1 LPIGDCQLPIERRE
15 FGNRQSA
22 MGNAQRGN
30 IVDWEVFR
38 AYDIRG
44 VYPDQID
51 EEAYYR
57 IAKGYVYLFKPKTM
71 VVGMD
76 ARLSSPPLKASL
88 TKGFLDAGVDVVDI
102 GKITTDMLY
111 FTVGSSDCSGGVVV
125 SASHNP
131 KEYNGMKM
139 VREKAAA
146 ISSDTGLFDI
156 RDALK
161 AGKDAEVTSTK
172 KGTVTDFDM
181 LDDYLQHV
189 LRSIDK
195 SLIQKF
201 TFVAN
206 ANFGYVC
213 RPAAKLAQELGLN
226 LIPLNFEPDGSF
238 PKGPPDPMLPENRT
252 ETEALIRQRS
262 ASFGVAWDADA
273 DRAMFF
279 DEKGDFISGA
289 YITALLADIL
299 LTKYG
304 SDNAIIFDPRVIWP
318 TLEVVKRKGGRPI
331 VSKGGHAFMK
341 DRMRRENALF
351 AGEMSAHYYFR
362 ENFYA
367 DNGVIPFL
375 LVLEHLSTTGKPF
388 SEIMAP
394 YTAGHYMS
402 GELNY
407 RVSDIKAV
415 ISKVQEKYRTRGQ
428 EDFTDGYSLET
439 PEWRFNIRGSNT
451 EPLLRLNIEA
461 RKPDLVEQ
469 IRKEIE
475 KIINPD

>member
-1 LPIGDCQLPIERRE
+1 M
-15 FGNRQSA
+15 N
-22 MGNAQRGN
+22 
-30 IVDWEVFR
+30 WEVFR

-44 VYPDQID
+44 VYPTDID

-57 IAKGYVYLFKPKTM
+57 IAKAYVYLFKPKSM

-76 ARLSSPPLKASL
+76 ARLSSPQLKASL
-88 TKGFLDAGVDVVDI
+88 TKGFLDAGVDVIDI
-102 GKITTDMLY
+102 GEITTDMLY
-111 FTVGSSDCSGGVVV
+111 YAVGASDYSGGIVV

-161 AGKDAEVTSTK
+161 AGKDAEITSEK
-172 KGTVTDFDM
+172 QGTRTERDIV
-181 LDDYLQHV
+181 DDYLAHV
-189 LRSIDK
+189 LKSIDTSVVK
-195 SLIQKF
+195 KF
-201 TFVAN
+201 TFVGN
-206 ANFGYVC
+206 ANFGFVC
-213 RPAAKLAQELGLN
+213 RPAAKLAADLGLN

-238 PKGPPDPMLPENRT
+238 PKGPPDPMLPDNRT
-252 ETEALIRQRS
+252 ETEALIRERG
-262 ASFGVAWDADA
+262 AAFGVAWDADA

-279 DEKGDFISGA
+279 DEKGNFISGA
-289 YITALLADIL
+289 YVTALLADIL
-299 LTKYG
+299 LNKYG
-304 SDNAIIFDPRVIWP
+304 SDNTIIFDPRVIWP
-318 TLEVVKRKGGRPI
+318 TLAVCERQGARPI
-331 VSKGGHAFMK
+331 ISKGGHAFMK
-341 DRMRRENALF
+341 DRMRKEDGLF

-375 LVLEHLSTTGKPF
+375 LVLEHLSLQDKPF

-394 YTAGHYMS
+394 YLAGHYMS
-402 GELNY
+402 GELNF
-407 RVSDIKAV
+407 RVKDIRKV
-415 ISKVQEKYRTRGQ
+415 IGEVQEKYRTQGE

-439 PEWRFNIRGSNT
+439 PDWRFNIRSSNT

-461 RKPDLVEQ
+461 RKDGLVDQ
-469 IRKEIE
+469 IRKDIE
-475 KIINPD
+475 AMIAKES

>member
-1 LPIGDCQLPIERRE
+1 M
-15 FGNRQSA
+15 N
-22 MGNAQRGN
+22 
-30 IVDWEVFR
+30 WEVFR

-44 VYPDQID
+44 VYPNDID

-57 IAKGYVYLFKPKTM
+57 IAKAYVYLFKPRSM

-76 ARLSSPPLKASL
+76 ARVSSPPLKASL
-88 TKGFLDAGVDVVDI
+88 IKGFLDAGVDVVDI
-102 GKITTDMLY
+102 GKITTDMIY
-111 FTVGSSDCSGGVVV
+111 FAVGAYGYSGGVVV

-161 AGKDAEVTSTK
+161 AGKDAEITSEK
-172 KGTVTDFDM
+172 QGTCTERDIIN
-181 LDDYLQHV
+181 DYLEHV
-189 LRSIDK
+189 LKSIDRNVVK
-195 SLIQKF
+195 KF
-201 TFVAN
+201 TLVAN

-213 RPAAKLAQELGLN
+213 EPATKLAQDLGLN
-226 LIPLNFEPDGSF
+226 LITLNFEPDGTF
-238 PKGPPDPMLPENRT
+238 PKGPPDPMLPGNRT
-252 ETEALIRQRS
+252 ETEALIKQRG
-262 ASFGVAWDADA
+262 APFGVIWDADA
-273 DRAMFF
+273 DRCMFF
-279 DEKGDFISGA
+279 TEKGEFISGA

-304 SDNAIIFDPRVIWP
+304 SDNRIIFDPRVIWP
-318 TLEVVKRKGGRPI
+318 TVDVCKRRGATPI
-331 VSKGGHAFMK
+331 VAKSGHAFMK
-341 DRMRRENALF
+341 DIMRREDALF

-362 ENFYA
+362 ENFYC
-367 DNGVIPFL
+367 DNGMIPFL
-375 LVLEHLSTTGKPF
+375 LVLEHLSTHDKPF
-388 SEIMAP
+388 SELIAP

-407 RVSDIKAV
+407 RVKDIKAV
-415 ISKVQEKYRTRGQ
+415 IAKVQEKFRGEGH
-428 EDFTDGYSLET
+428 EDFTDGFSLEA

-461 RKPDLVEQ
+461 RRSELVEK
-469 IRKEIE
+469 IKKEIE
-475 KIINPD
+475 TIIEQ

>member
-1 LPIGDCQLPIERRE
+1 MDLYGGI
-15 FGNRQSA
+15 A
-22 MGNAQRGN
+22 
-30 IVDWEVFR
+30 IVNWDVFR

-44 VYPDQID
+44 IYPTDID
-51 EEAYYR
+51 EDAYYR
-57 IAKGYVYLFKPKTM
+57 IAKTYVYLFKPTTM

-76 ARLSSPPLKASL
+76 ARLSSPALKASL
-88 TKGFLDAGVDVVDI
+88 VRGFIDAGVDVIDI
-102 GKITTDMLY
+102 GEITTDMLY
-111 FTVGSSDCSGGVVV
+111 FAVGAFDYSGGIVV

-161 AGKDAEVTSTK
+161 AGKDAEVIASK
-172 KGTVTDFDM
+172 KGVCTQRDI
-181 LDDYLQHV
+181 LDDYVAHV
-189 LRSIDK
+189 LKSIDK
-195 SLIQKF
+195 TLVKKF
-201 TFVAN
+201 TFVGN

-213 RPAAKLAQELGLN
+213 RPAARLAKELGLN
-226 LIPLNFEPDGSF
+226 LIPLNFEPDGTF
-238 PKGPPDPMLPENRT
+238 PKGPPDPMLADNRT
-252 ETEALIRQRS
+252 ETEALVREHH
-262 ASFGVAWDADA
+262 ATFGVAWDADA

-279 DEKGDFISGA
+279 DEKGEFISGA

-304 SDNAIIFDPRVIWP
+304 SNNKIIFDPRVIWP
-318 TLEVVKRKGGRPI
+318 ALEVTKRKGATAI
-331 VSKGGHAFMK
+331 VAKGGHAFMK

-367 DNGVIPFL
+367 DNGIIPFL
-375 LVLEHLSTTGKPF
+375 LVLEHLSTQGKPF
-388 SEIMAP
+388 SEIMTP

-407 RVSDIKAV
+407 RVKDIKKV
-415 ISKVQEKYRTRGQ
+415 ISEVQDKFRTRGQ
-428 EDFTDGYSLET
+428 EDFTDGYSLEAADM
-439 PEWRFNIRGSNT
+439 RFNIRASNT

-461 RKPDLVEQ
+461 RKELLVDQ

-475 KIINPD
+475 TIIEQSQ

>member
-1 LPIGDCQLPIERRE
+1 M
-15 FGNRQSA
+15 N
-22 MGNAQRGN
+22 
-30 IVDWEVFR
+30 WEVFR

-44 VYPDQID
+44 VYPTDID

-57 IAKGYVYLFKPKTM
+57 IAKAYVHLFKPSTI

-76 ARLSSPPLKASL
+76 ARSSSPPLKASL
-88 TKGFLDAGVDVVDI
+88 IKGFLDAGVDVVDI
-102 GKITTDMLY
+102 GEITTDMLY
-111 FTVGSSDCSGGVVV
+111 FAVGAYDYSGGVVV

-146 ISSDTGLFDI
+146 ISSETGLFDI

-161 AGKDAEVTSTK
+161 AGKDAGVTSEK
-172 KGTVTDFDM
+172 KGTCTERDI
-181 LDDYLQHV
+181 LNDYLDHV
-189 LRSIDK
+189 LKSVDKNSIK
-195 SLIQKF
+195 KF
-201 TFVAN
+201 TLVAN

-213 RPAAKLAQELGLN
+213 RPATKLAQDLGLN
-226 LIPLNFEPDGSF
+226 MITLNFEPDGTF
-238 PKGPPDPMLPENRT
+238 PKGPPDPMLPGNRT
-252 ETEALIRQRS
+252 ETEALIKERDV
-262 ASFGVAWDADA
+262 AFGVAWDADA

-279 DEKGDFISGA
+279 NEKGEFISGA

-304 SDNAIIFDPRVIWP
+304 SDNRIIFDPRVIWP
-318 TLEVVKRKGGRPI
+318 TVDVCRRRGATPI
-331 VSKGGHAFMK
+331 VAKSGHAFMK
-341 DRMRRENALF
+341 DIMRREDALF

-362 ENFYA
+362 ENFYC
-367 DNGVIPFL
+367 DNGMIPFL
-375 LVLEHLSTTGKPF
+375 LVLEHLSTHDKPF

-394 YTAGHYMS
+394 YMAGHYMS

-407 RVSDIKAV
+407 RVKDIKAV
-415 ISKVQEKYRTRGQ
+415 IGKVQEKFRGEGQ
-428 EDFTDGYSLET
+428 EDFIDGFSLET

-461 RKPDLVEQ
+461 RKPELVEKT
-469 IRKEIE
+469 RKEIE
-475 KIINPD
+475 RIIQET

>member
-1 LPIGDCQLPIERRE
+1 MNWD
-15 FGNRQSA
+15 
-22 MGNAQRGN
+22 
-30 IVDWEVFR
+30 VFR

-44 VYPDQID
+44 VYPNDID

-57 IAKGYVYLFKPKTM
+57 IAKAYVYLFKPTTM

-88 TKGFLDAGVDVVDI
+88 TRGFLDAGVDVVDI
-102 GKITTDMLY
+102 GQITTDMLY
-111 FTVGSSDCSGGVVV
+111 YAVGASDYSGGVVV

-139 VREKAAA
+139 VREKATA
-146 ISSDTGLFDI
+146 ISSDTGLFEI

-161 AGKDAEVTSTK
+161 AGKDAEVTSDK
-172 KGTVTDFDM
+172 KGTCSERDIV
-181 LDDYLQHV
+181 DDYLKHV
-189 LRSIDK
+189 LK
-195 SLIQKF
+195 SVDRNKIKQF
-201 TFVAN
+201 TFVGN

-213 RPAAKLAQELGLN
+213 GPAAKLAQDLGLN
-226 LIPLNFEPDGSF
+226 LIPLNFEPDGTF
-238 PKGPPDPMLPENRT
+238 PKGPPDPMLPGNRT
-252 ETEALIRQRS
+252 ETEALIKERG
-262 ASFGVAWDADA
+262 AAFGVAWDADA

-279 DEKGDFISGA
+279 TEKGEFISGA
-289 YITALLADIL
+289 YVTALLADIL

-304 SDNAIIFDPRVIWP
+304 ADNTIIFDPRVIWP
-318 TLEVVKRKGGRPI
+318 TLDTVRRKGGRPI
-331 VSKGGHAFMK
+331 ISKGGHAFMK
-341 DRMRRENALF
+341 DRMRRENGLF
-351 AGEMSAHYYFR
+351 AGEMSGHYYFR

-375 LVLEHLSTTGKPF
+375 LVLEHLSTQDKPF

-407 RVSDIKAV
+407 RVKDIKTV
-415 ISKVQEKYRTRGQ
+415 IENVKAKFHGKGE

-439 PEWRFNIRGSNT
+439 LEWRFNIRGSNT

-461 RKPDLVEQ
+461 RKPELVDQ
-469 IRKEIE
+469 MTKEIE
-475 KIINPD
+475 NIIEAS

>member
-1 LPIGDCQLPIERRE
+1 MNWD
-15 FGNRQSA
+15 
-22 MGNAQRGN
+22 
-30 IVDWEVFR
+30 VFR

-44 VYPDQID
+44 VYPEHID

-57 IAKGYVYLFKPKTM
+57 IAKAYVYLFKPSTM

-88 TKGFLDAGVDVVDI
+88 IQGFLDSGVDVVDI
-102 GKITTDMLY
+102 GSITTDMLY
-111 FTVGSSDCSGGVVV
+111 FAVGAFDYSGGIVV

-139 VREKAAA
+139 VREKATA

-161 AGKDAEVTSTK
+161 DGKDAEVTSDR
-172 KGTVTDFDM
+172 KGTCTERDI
-181 LDDYLQHV
+181 LNDYLEHV
-189 LRSIDK
+189 LKSIDRNVIK
-195 SLIQKF
+195 KF
-201 TFVAN
+201 TFVGN
-206 ANFGYVC
+206 ANFGFGC
-213 RPAAKLAQELGLN
+213 KPAARLAEDLGLN

-238 PKGPPDPMLPENRT
+238 PKGPPDPMLPSNRT
-252 ETEALIRQRS
+252 ETEALVKERG
-262 ASFGVAWDADA
+262 ATFGVAWDADA

-279 DEKGDFISGA
+279 NEKGEFISGA

-304 SDNAIIFDPRVIWP
+304 SDNAIIFDPRVVWP
-318 TLEVVKRKGGRPI
+318 TQDAVKRKGGRPI
-331 VSKGGHAFMK
+331 MSKGGHAFMK
-341 DRMRRENALF
+341 DRMRHENALF
-351 AGEMSAHYYFR
+351 AGEMSGHYYFR

-367 DNGVIPFL
+367 DNGIIPFL
-375 LVLEHLSTTGKPF
+375 LVLEHLSTQDKPF

-394 YTAGHYMS
+394 FTSGHYMS

-407 RVSDIKAV
+407 RVKDIKKV
-415 ISKVQEKYRTRGQ
+415 ISTVQAKFRNDGQ

-439 PEWRFNIRGSNT
+439 SEWRFNIRASNT

-461 RKPDLVEQ
+461 RKKDLVDQ
-469 IRKEIE
+469 IRSEIE
-475 KIINPD
+475 KMIETDAA

>member
-1 LPIGDCQLPIERRE
+1 M
-15 FGNRQSA
+15 N
-22 MGNAQRGN
+22 
-30 IVDWEVFR
+30 WEVFR

-44 VYPDQID
+44 VYPTDID

-57 IAKGYVYLFKPKTM
+57 IAKAYVYLFKPTTM

-76 ARLSSPPLKASL
+76 ARLSSPQLKTSL
-88 TKGFLDAGVDVVDI
+88 TSGFLDSGVDVIDI

-111 FTVGSSDCSGGVVV
+111 FAVGASDYSGGIVV

-146 ISSDTGLFDI
+146 ISSDTGLFDL

-161 AGKDAEVTSTK
+161 EGKDADVTSDR
-172 KGTVTDFDM
+172 KGTRSERDI
-181 LDDYLQHV
+181 LDEYLAHV
-189 LRSIDK
+189 LKSIDT
-195 SLIQKF
+195 SLVKKF

-206 ANFGYVC
+206 ANFGFVC
-213 RPAAKLAQELGLN
+213 RPAARLAQDLGLN

-252 ETEALIRQRS
+252 ETEALIRERG
-262 ASFGVAWDADA
+262 ATFGVAWDADA

-279 DEKGDFISGA
+279 DEKGNFISGA
-289 YITALLADIL
+289 YVTALLADIL

-318 TLEVVKRKGGRPI
+318 TLAVTQRRGARAI
-331 VSKGGHAFMK
+331 ISKGGHAFMK
-341 DRMRRENALF
+341 DRMRKENGLF

-362 ENFYA
+362 ENFFA

-375 LVLEHLSTTGKPF
+375 LVLEHLSTQDKAF
-388 SEIMAP
+388 SEIMVP

-407 RVSDIKAV
+407 RVKDIKKI
-415 ISKVQEKYRTRGQ
+415 ISEVQEEYRTKGQ
-428 EDFTDGYSLET
+428 EDFADGYSLET
-439 PEWRFNIRGSNT
+439 PEWRFNIRASNT

-461 RKPDLVEQ
+461 RKDGLVEQ
-469 IRKEIE
+469 IRKEVE
-475 KIINPD
+475 EIIKRSQ